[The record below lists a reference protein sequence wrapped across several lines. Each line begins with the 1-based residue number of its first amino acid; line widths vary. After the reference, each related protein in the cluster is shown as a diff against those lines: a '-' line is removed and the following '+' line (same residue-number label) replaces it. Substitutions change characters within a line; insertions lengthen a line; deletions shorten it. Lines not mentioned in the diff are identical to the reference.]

1 MQSWK
6 VLCFGEFFFVLCWF
20 FGFDASGCFDWSF
33 ENFCEIQEG
42 FKKFNHP
49 KNLKIFKRLKSLKNS
64 DRNKK
69 LNPQEGELLKEV
81 HEACADGAAI

>member
-1 MQSWK
+1 M
-6 VLCFGEFFFVLCWF
+6 
-20 FGFDASGCFDWSF
+20 
-33 ENFCEIQEG
+33 
-42 FKKFNHP
+42 
-49 KNLKIFKRLKSLKNS
+49 KIFKRLKSLKNS